1 MRASRLHIVT
11 LREDP
16 ADAEIASH
24 RLLLRAGFMYKSG
37 AGLYVYGPLLQ
48 RVIDAIRRIVAEEI
62 SAAGGLEITMPILQ
76 EQSLWERSG
85 RWAAYQAT
93 RTMLTTTDRGGTT
106 FGLAP
111 TAEEVVTDYARA
123 QVSSHKQ
130 LPVCYFQQHTKF
142 RDEIRPRFGL
152 MRVKEFIMM
161 DAYSFHAD
169 EECLVDYY
177 QTMKAAYHRIFQRCG
192 LESYAV
198 EADSGAIGGTGS
210 HEFMVAADV
219 GEDAILFGEDS
230 GYAANVETARTHL
243 APAPSWSAPQ
253 ALALV
258 DTPNA
263 GSIEA
268 VVTYL
273 QTQGYA
279 DVHPAHLCKMVLLM
293 ADSDAQPVSVAVAIR
308 GDRQINEVKVL
319 NALTRALGADAPVIA
334 ALRPMQEAEVRQ
346 ASGARPG
353 FAGPLA
359 GLQVDVLLVDEQLP
373 LDAPLICGA
382 NSDDQHQL
390 GVIWQR
396 DVTLPYHRAD
406 VLLAEDGDPDPNGK
420 GILRQRRGIEV
431 GHIFQLGTKYSSAL
445 GAQFNG
451 ADGKLHTMTMGC
463 YGIGTSRLAAAAI
476 EQYHDERGMR
486 WPLAIAP
493 YHCVVVPA
501 KGRDAACVETAEQLM
516 QDLRAAGVDAIL
528 DDRDCGPG
536 VKFKDWELIGIP
548 LTVVCGRGLA
558 DGLVEVKHRHDGRS
572 EDVPLDTVV
581 EQLAQEVRA
590 ATALA

>member
-1 MRASRLHIVT
+1 MRASRLNIVT

-48 RVIDAIRRIVAEEI
+48 RVIERIRRIVAEEI
-62 SAAGGLEITMPILQ
+62 SSAGGLEITMPILQ

-93 RTMLTTTDRGGTT
+93 RTMLCTTDRGGTT

-169 EECLVDYY
+169 EDCLGRCY
-177 QTMKAAYHRIFQRCG
+177 QDMKAAYHRIFQRCG

-198 EADSGAIGGTGS
+198 EADAGAIGGTGS

-219 GEDAILFGEDS
+219 GEDAILFGESS
-230 GYAANVETARTHL
+230 GYAANVETARTL
-243 APAPSWSAPQ
+243 LPAAPTWQAPKQ
-253 ALALV
+253 AQMVA
-258 DTPNA
+258 TPDA

-268 VVTYL
+268 VVAYL
-273 QTQGYA
+273 QGNGYS
-279 DVHPAHLCKMVLLM
+279 DVQAAHLCKLVLLM
-293 ADSDAQPVSVAVAIR
+293 AETDGAPIPLAVAIR
-308 GDRQINEVKVL
+308 GDRQINQIKVL

-334 ALRPMQEAEVRQ
+334 DLRPMQEEEVRQ

-359 GLQVDVLLVDEQLP
+359 GLQVQVLLVDEQLSLDQP
-373 LDAPLICGA
+373 LVCGA
-382 NSDDQHQL
+382 NADDQHQL
-390 GVIWQR
+390 GVVWQR
-396 DVTLPYHRAD
+396 DVSLPYHRAD
-406 VLLAEDGDPDPNGK
+406 VLLAEDGDPDPRGS
-420 GILRQRRGIEV
+420 GTLRQRRGIEV

-451 ADGKLHTMTMGC
+451 ADGKLHPMIMGC

-476 EQYHDERGMR
+476 EQYHDERGMC

-493 YHCVVVPA
+493 FHCVVVPA
-501 KGRDAACVETAEQLM
+501 KGRDADCVATAEGLAES
-516 QDLRAAGVDAIL
+516 LRAAGVDTIL

-548 LTVVCGRGLA
+548 ITVVCGRGLA
-558 DGLVEVKHRHDGRS
+558 DGLVEVKHRHNGS
-572 EDVPLDTVV
+572 SSDVALDAVV
-581 EQLAQEVRA
+581 DQLAQEVRA
-590 ATALA
+590 GVLG